1 MGMKE
6 GTGEGVKKGGKRRLR
21 EGGQARREEG
31 RGVEELLAGSTSQGL
46 HRAVQGFGSRSLE
59 NSMSLHCSV
68 QLSAVRQAN
77 AANFSF
83 QINKNRIPK

>member
-68 QLSAVRQAN
+68 QLSAFRQAN
-77 AANFSF
+77 AAHQF
-83 QINKNRIPK
+83 